1 MFLCFYSFATLENSG
16 LLFYNGRFNEKH
28 DFITLEIQDGQ
39 VVLKYST
46 GTSVCLSVGL
56 LFSAAVC
63 KKGRLRAKEAIYC
76 RVQSHLSLICLLRSD
91 SAPTIK
97 DMVYNYFLCVCRRVV
112 HAGEPLCAWRGE
124 RWQLAHGPH
133 PLLQQGGLQS
143 SWNHCLHSC
152 FHISPFCLS
161 ATSFDTI
168 IQLIHIF

>member
-1 MFLCFYSFATLENSG
+1 MFFCFYSFSTLENSG

-46 GTSVCLSVGL
+46 GMSC
-56 LFSAAVC
+56 
-63 KKGRLRAKEAIYC
+63 
-76 RVQSHLSLICLLRSD
+76 LSLIIHCCLQESPFKGQGD
-91 SAPTIK
+91 SLLLCVVALIACLFASVWLCADHKINSLQP
-97 DMVYNYFLCVCRRVV
+97 VVVCVCRRVV

-143 SWNHCLHSC
+143 SSDHCFPFLLSHSTFC
-152 FHISPFCLS
+152 FFWLDKS
-161 ATSFDTI
+161 ANSYL
-168 IQLIHIF
+168 LIMYVF